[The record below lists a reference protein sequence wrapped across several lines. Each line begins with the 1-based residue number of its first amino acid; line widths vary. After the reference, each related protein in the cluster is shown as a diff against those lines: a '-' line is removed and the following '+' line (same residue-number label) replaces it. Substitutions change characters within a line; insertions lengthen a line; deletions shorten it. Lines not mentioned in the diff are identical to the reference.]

1 MGNSANCQVTD
12 KGARQLTQLKELV
25 ELRIG
30 TLASKL
36 VGNNDGISGEVFT
49 EVLLN
54 LKQLTVL
61 DMLLPKVKELV
72 IGKYATMQGARIW
85 GQEEQNTWQGTSS
98 N

>member
-1 MGNSANCQVTD
+1 MTD

-49 EVLLN
+49 EVLLS
-54 LKQLTVL
+54 LRQLTVL
-61 DMLLPKVKELV
+61 DMLLPKVKELR
-72 IGKYATMQGARIW
+72 IGKYDTMQRTRNL
-85 GQEEQNTWQGTSS
+85 GQEEQNMWRRTSS

>member
-36 VGNNDGISGEVFT
+36 VDNNDGISLKVFR
-49 EVLLN
+49 EVLLS
-54 LKQLTVL
+54 LRQLTVL
-61 DMLLPKVKELV
+61 DMLLPKVKGLL
-72 IGKYATMQGARIW
+72 ISK
-85 GQEEQNTWQGTSS
+85 
-98 N
+98 

>member
-30 TLASKL
+30 TLASNL
-36 VGNNDGISGEVFT
+36 VGNNDGISGEVFK
-49 EVLLN
+49 EVLLS
-54 LKQLTVL
+54 LRQLTVL
-61 DMLLPKVKELV
+61 DMLLPEVKVLD
-72 IGKYATMQGARIW
+72 IGRYDTMQGTRIW

>member
-1 MGNSANCQVTD
+1 MDCQVTD

-30 TLASKL
+30 TLASNL
-36 VGNNDGISGEVFT
+36 VGNNDGISLEVFK
-49 EVLLN
+49 EVLLS
-54 LKQLTVL
+54 LRQLTVL
-61 DMLLPKVKELV
+61 DMLLPKVKELL
-72 IGKYATMQGARIW
+72 IGKKNTMQGARMW

>member
-1 MGNSANCQVTD
+1 MTD
-12 KGARQLTQLKELV
+12 KGARQLTELKELV

-30 TLASKL
+30 TLASNL

-49 EVLLN
+49 EVLLS
-54 LKQLTVL
+54 LRQLTVL
-61 DMLLPKVKELV
+61 DMLLPKVKELY
-72 IGKYATMQGARIW
+72 IGKYDTMQAIRTW